1 MLKNRLQV
9 NLQKYKQSLLL
20 SKHGFVGLIIWPA
33 QHSNT
38 NSTNRVSL
46 GRGYLFNPP
55 MIDRRNV
62 WETFKNIHYYFLLD
76 ELVQPKFT
84 FKKPELQYT
93 TEIVLIF
100 KVQLMELGD
109 HEILDLGFILVGG
122 YRDLLKCSNL
132 FKQSRYYW
140 LALISYLNVMAQF

>member
-1 MLKNRLQV
+1 
-9 NLQKYKQSLLL
+9 
-20 SKHGFVGLIIWPA
+20 
-33 QHSNT
+33 
-38 NSTNRVSL
+38 
-46 GRGYLFNPP
+46 
-55 MIDRRNV
+55 MIDCRNV